1 MYPNSTVQ
9 LIVRQYRERR
19 PDPYVGMK
27 EKGETDKEPYDNE
40 PTILLSWQ
48 PARGP
53 YIEESSCAS
62 QSIIGTNADGLMA
75 PMSETVIQHPT
86 SKITQAPIIHE
97 CFCFSCV

>member
-1 MYPNSTVQ
+1 MYPHSTVQ

-40 PTILLSWQ
+40 PIILLSWQ

-86 SKITQAPIIHE
+86 SKIPKPA
-97 CFCFSCV
+97 